1 MSLLWLTLIPHNM
14 GIFKMGIIEFYV
26 IKLKFNM
33 GTHGNLA
40 QCNAQ
45 IPNFDQAAK

>member
-1 MSLLWLTLIPHNM
+1 M

-40 QCNAQ
+40 Q
-45 IPNFDQAAK
+45 IPNFDQEAK